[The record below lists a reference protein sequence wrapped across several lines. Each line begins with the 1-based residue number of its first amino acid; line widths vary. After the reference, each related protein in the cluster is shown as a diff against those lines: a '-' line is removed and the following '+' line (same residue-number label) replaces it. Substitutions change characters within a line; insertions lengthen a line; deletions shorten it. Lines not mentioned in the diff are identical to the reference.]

1 MFKKLATQLS
11 LLLLYPLS
19 CYVMA
24 DNLNLIKQWQTES
37 HLKQPESVVYDIM
50 RRSIYVSNINGE
62 PSAADGNGFISLIAN
77 DGKIEKL
84 KWIDGL
90 NAPKGMAMLGKKL
103 FVTDINE
110 LLVIDVETAKISKR
124 FKADDKSFLNDV
136 AVTSSGVIY
145 VTDTV
150 NNRIYRLYQGKFEM
164 WLEDPKL
171 ENPNG
176 LYIDNKYIIVGSWG
190 TPTDGWRTD
199 IPGHIVL
206 ISPEDKHIK
215 DFADGSP
222 IGNLDGL
229 ARYDNNSFLVT
240 DWMQGELK
248 LVKSDGQV
256 VTLLELGQGSAD
268 ILYQRSRNLLL
279 IPQMSKGN
287 LVAYTL
293 KTSE

>member
-1 MFKKLATQLS
+1 MFKKIATQLS

-24 DNLNLIKQWQTES
+24 DNLNLIQQWQTES

-124 FKADDKSFLNDV
+124 FKADNKSFLNDV
-136 AVTSSGVIY
+136 AVTNSGVIY

-150 NNRIYRLYQGKFEM
+150 NNRIYRLYQGKLEV
-164 WLEDPKL
+164 WLEASKL

-176 LYIDNKYIIVGSWG
+176 LYIDNKHIIVGSWG
-190 TPTDGWRTD
+190 TPTDGWKTD
-199 IPGHIVL
+199 IPGHIML

-215 DFADGSP
+215 DFADGTP

-240 DWMQGELK
+240 DRMQGELK

-256 VTLLELGQGSAD
+256 DTLLKLGQGSAD
-268 ILYQRSRNLLL
+268 ILYLRSRNLLL
-279 IPQMSKGN
+279 IPQMNKGN
-287 LVAYTL
+287 LVAYAL
-293 KTSE
+293 KRSE

>member
-37 HLKQPESVVYDIM
+37 YLMQPESVVYDIM